1 MEVGDYI
8 RYIPDNTKSTYN
20 LKAIYSGYSS
30 DQIIDNSYDPQSWR
44 IMEIDENRN
53 VTKLLGISSKA
64 IGIGGSVGYNNG
76 VYLLNDICKSRYENT
91 SLEATARSL
100 NIEDIEAQMNTTGIA
115 TRNAYKSGSVQYGT
129 TRKYTNSYTKYP
141 AIYAQEKYSGIGISD
156 VADGTQIITGNLDNI
171 ALKKMNPNGKSES
184 NNIYEILPTISDGI
198 VSSSINLTCTQT
210 YYYFNNTPNSYFDD
224 TNFYNIIFKTGTRFW
239 IASRFS
245 DCNSNYSRANFG
257 IRLISGSIL
266 SGTDFYQS
274 NDNSFHNLYFN
285 LAIVISLNSITRI
298 KSGNGTINNSY
309 IIGQ

>member
-156 VADGTQIITGNLDNI
+156 VADGTQIITGNIDNI

-184 NNIYEILPTISDGI
+184 NNIYETLPTISDGI